1 MRALADTKFIVILS
15 DGMADFPLDELG
27 GKTPLEAADTPHM
40 DAIAAAGVVGLV
52 DVIPATQKPGSDV
65 GNLSVMGYDPD
76 EYLTGRAP
84 LEAASMGVPL
94 SPTDVAFRCNL
105 VTLDG
110 DLMLDYSAGHITSEE
125 ASELIEAVGAAIGTP
140 DRGFHAGVQYRHL
153 MVVHERGEG
162 AVCVP
167 PHDIMGEPFRDHLPV
182 GDGSAELHRCMEASW
197 DVLSD
202 HPVNRKR
209 LAAGKRPAN
218 SIWLWGQGRA
228 PKLATYARKY
238 GLTGSAISAVDLVRG
253 IARYAGLEVIRVPG
267 ITGFLDTN
275 YAGKAVYGIESLRE
289 RDFIYIHVEA
299 PDEAAHLGDAQL
311 KIEAIEA
318 VDREIVARVVDYLE
332 RHPQTRV
339 AVLPD
344 HVTAIST
351 KTHARGAV
359 PFAACGVGIV
369 ANGFRTLSESS
380 AAGSGI
386 VFPQGYRWM
395 DWFVGADGGK

>member
-1 MRALADTKFIVILS
+1 
-15 DGMADFPLDELG
+15 MADFPLDELG

-125 ASELIEAVGAAIGTP
+125 ASELIEAVSAAIGTP

-167 PHDIMGEPFRDHLPV
+167 PHDIMGEPFRD
-182 GDGSAELHRCMEASW
+182 
-197 DVLSD
+197 
-202 HPVNRKR
+202 
-209 LAAGKRPAN
+209 
-218 SIWLWGQGRA
+218 
-228 PKLATYARKY
+228 
-238 GLTGSAISAVDLVRG
+238 
-253 IARYAGLEVIRVPG
+253 
-267 ITGFLDTN
+267 
-275 YAGKAVYGIESLRE
+275 
-289 RDFIYIHVEA
+289 
-299 PDEAAHLGDAQL
+299 
-311 KIEAIEA
+311 
-318 VDREIVARVVDYLE
+318 
-332 RHPQTRV
+332 
-339 AVLPD
+339 
-344 HVTAIST
+344 
-351 KTHARGAV
+351 
-359 PFAACGVGIV
+359 
-369 ANGFRTLSESS
+369 
-380 AAGSGI
+380 
-386 VFPQGYRWM
+386 
-395 DWFVGADGGK
+395 